1 LRYVRSA
8 DESKA
13 LNDSKQSCVIIAASG
28 MCEAGRVLHHLKHHI
43 EDPRATV
50 LFVGYQAE
58 NTLGRK
64 ILDGNEVV
72 KIFGDEY
79 QVRAQI
85 KRLGGYSGHGDHNDL
100 IGFAHN
106 MVRKPAQTFVVHAES
121 EAAEKLQIGLQ
132 KVGLKDVVIPE
143 RGDKV
148 VIE

>member
-1 LRYVRSA
+1 M
-8 DESKA
+8 
-13 LNDSKQSCVIIAASG
+13 IIAASG

-50 LFVGYQAE
+50 LCSSGYQAE

-79 QVRAQI
+79 RRARADQEASAATAATAI
-85 KRLGGYSGHGDHNDL
+85 TTIWS
-100 IGFAHN
+100 GFAHN
-106 MVRKPAQTFVVHAES
+106 MVRKPAQTFIVHAEM
-121 EAAEKLQIGLQ
+121 EAAEKLQAGLQ
-132 KVGLKDVVIPE
+132 KIGLKDVHIPD
-143 RGDKV
+143 RGDKI